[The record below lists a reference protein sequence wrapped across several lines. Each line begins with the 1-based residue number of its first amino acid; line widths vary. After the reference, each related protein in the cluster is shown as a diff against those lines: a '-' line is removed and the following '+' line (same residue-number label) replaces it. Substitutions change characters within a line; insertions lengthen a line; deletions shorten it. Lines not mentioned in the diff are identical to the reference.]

1 MYLVMITYKQMSHGL
16 NFEKDS
22 KLRYNKINLHSV
34 VIFYERNPIIMMMRF
49 NIVDLIRLRH
59 LLYYIYILNLC
70 SIVVKVIIV

>member
-1 MYLVMITYKQMSHGL
+1 MSHGL
-16 NFEKDS
+16 NFKNDT
-22 KLRYNKINLHSV
+22 KLRYNKINLQSV
-34 VIFYERNPIIMMMRF
+34 VIFYERNPIMMMRF